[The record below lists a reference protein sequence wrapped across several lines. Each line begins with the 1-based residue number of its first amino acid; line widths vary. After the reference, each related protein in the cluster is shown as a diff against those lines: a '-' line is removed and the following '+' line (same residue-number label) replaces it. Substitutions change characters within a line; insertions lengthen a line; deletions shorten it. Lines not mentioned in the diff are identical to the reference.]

1 MASAYADSV
10 CPRAAAAQTRW
21 TPGPVTVDPC
31 FVPDEPTTSA
41 GFVPAPRVNAG
52 WLVCRRVEP
61 GDAGALYDAVTVSAE
76 HLRPW
81 MPWAEGYT
89 PELAQAF
96 VEGNVARS
104 GNPAVPEASYLA
116 CHSGG
121 QLLGVC
127 GLHARLGPGA
137 LEIGYWIDVRHT
149 RRGVATLAAA
159 ALTELAMNT
168 PGVQVAEIHHDR
180 DNRASGAV
188 PVRLGYEL
196 VATVDDEPAAPGEVG
211 VELQWRMTR
220 AAWRASAGARL
231 LDRARTAAA

>member
-1 MASAYADSV
+1 
-10 CPRAAAAQTRW
+10 
-21 TPGPVTVDPC
+21 VTVDPC

-116 CHSGG
+116 CDSGG

-180 DNRASGAV
+180 DNRASAAV

-196 VATVDDEPAAPGEVG
+196 VATVDDEPEAPGEVG
-211 VELQWRMTR
+211 VESQWRMTR
-220 AAWRASAGARL
+220 AAWPASAGARL